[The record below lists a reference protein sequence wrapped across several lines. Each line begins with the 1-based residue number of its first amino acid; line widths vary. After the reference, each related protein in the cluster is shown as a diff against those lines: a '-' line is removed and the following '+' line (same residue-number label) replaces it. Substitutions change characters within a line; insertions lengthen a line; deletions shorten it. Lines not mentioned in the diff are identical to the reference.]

1 MRGNARSSANRVAP
15 VTFATASTFR
25 SAFPIIRRSDG
36 LTAGR
41 FDAFLQAIK
50 RFSSWFSPFPAHA
63 CRGQLYRLI
72 DLDVAGATAEVA
84 RQSVLDFVAGR
95 LGIGDE

>member
-41 FDAFLQAIK
+41 SDAFLPAIK
-50 RFSSWFSPFPAHA
+50 RFSSWFGLFPAHA
-63 CRGQLYRLI
+63 GRGQLYRLI
-72 DLDVAGATAEVA
+72 DLDIAGAAAQVAGE
-84 RQSVLDFVAGR
+84 RLLDLVTRR
-95 LGIGDE
+95 LRIG